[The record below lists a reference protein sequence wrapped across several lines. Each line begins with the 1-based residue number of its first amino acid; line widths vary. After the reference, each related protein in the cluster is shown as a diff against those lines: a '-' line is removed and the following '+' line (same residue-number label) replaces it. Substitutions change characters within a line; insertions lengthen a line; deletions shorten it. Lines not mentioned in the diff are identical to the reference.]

1 MSEALRNSREYGYDT
16 PLNIPFNYAS
26 FKKKRDANIL
36 SLNAAYERN
45 WSREG
50 INLIHGTASFV
61 SPETLSIIL
70 EDGTGTEIVT
80 AKHICIATGG
90 SPIIPPIP
98 GAEHGITNEGF
109 FELEELPKKIAIV
122 GAGYIAVEIA
132 GMLIAVGVEVHMFI
146 RGETLLRSF
155 DPMIQDT
162 MTARYEAVGVKIHR
176 GYTAFEKI
184 ESLAKD
190 GERKK
195 LRLSWDRGDM
205 EVDEL
210 LWAVGRKPETKSL
223 DLEKAGVKIDEK
235 GYVAVDGFQNTSAE
249 GVYALGDVTGQLE
262 LTPGMLAHSSHIRH
276 N

>member
-1 MSEALRNSREYGYDT
+1 MSEALLNSREYGYDT

-26 FKKKRDANIL
+26 FKKKRDAHII

-50 INLIHGTASFV
+50 ISLLHGTASFV
-61 SPETLSIIL
+61 APKTLSIIL
-70 EDGTGTEIVT
+70 EDGTGTEVVT

-90 SPIIPPIP
+90 SPIVPSIP
-98 GAEHGITNEGF
+98 GAEYGITNEGF

-132 GMLIAVGVEVHMFI
+132 GMLNAVGVEVHMFI
-146 RGETLLRSF
+146 RGETFLRTF
-155 DPMIQDT
+155 DPMIQAT
-162 MTARYEAVGVKIHR
+162 MTARYEAVGVKIHK
-176 GYTAFEKI
+176 GYKAFEKI
-184 ESLAKD
+184 ENLAKD
-190 GERKK
+190 GESKK
-195 LRLSWDRGDM
+195 LRLSWDGGEF

-223 DLEKAGVKIDEK
+223 DLEKVGVKVNEG
-235 GYVAVDGFQNTSAE
+235 GYVAVDDFQNTSAE

-262 LTPGMLAHSSHIRH
+262 LTPGDSVHSRHI
-276 N
+276 